1 MGDKYHKYKSKYL
14 TLKTTING
22 GSNSYPNIKPYKT
35 SLLDVGDNH
44 KINYELTGNQDSK
57 INILYLHGGPGA
69 GIPDNYSTFFDTS
82 KVHVIAFDQRGC
94 GESTPFASLDN
105 NTTDDLV
112 KDIEKLREHLKINK
126 WIVTGGSWGSTL
138 ALVYAIRH
146 PDRILGLH
154 VAAVCLLRKSE
165 IDWLFKE
172 GGASCMNPKYW
183 KEFKEHIPESERDNL
198 VKAYYSR
205 ITSPDE
211 KIRNEACKIWYN
223 WELSMF
229 FFNNKDFDKDKL
241 QLDKVIPLACIEC
254 HYFLNNTL
262 FEENYILNNI
272 EKIKDIPLYISQG
285 QYDIVC
291 PIKAAIDLHE
301 AVPKSILTVVNNAGH
316 NRFEEPFKTTY
327 IDNMEKLIGQVSNLS
342 SPSL

>member
-1 MGDKYHKYKSKYL
+1 L
-14 TLKTTING
+14 
-22 GSNSYPNIKPYKT
+22 
-35 SLLDVGDNH
+35 
-44 KINYELTGNQDSK
+44 
-57 INILYLHGGPGA
+57 
-69 GIPDNYSTFFDTS
+69 
-82 KVHVIAFDQRGC
+82 
-94 GESTPFASLDN
+94 
-105 NTTDDLV
+105 
-112 KDIEKLREHLKINK
+112 
-126 WIVTGGSWGSTL
+126 IVTGGSWGSTL

-146 PDRILGLH
+146 PDRVLGLH

-205 ITSPDE
+205 ITSSDE
-211 KIRNEACKIWYN
+211 KIRDEACKIWAI
-223 WELSMF
+223 WESSMVL
-229 FFNNKDFDKDKL
+229 FNNKYFDKDKL
-241 QLDKVIPLACIEC
+241 VIKKLIPQASIEC
-254 HYFLNNTL
+254 HFFLNNTL

-272 EKIKDIPLYISQG
+272 DKIQNIPLYISQG

-291 PIKAAIDLHE
+291 PIKAAMDLHE

-327 IDNMEKLIGQVSNLS
+327 IDNMNKLIDQVSNLS